1 MSYDSTR
8 DPLRGLA
15 ASLSSPTR
23 LMSRVTPSDSD
34 ELPVYAK
41 ALWVFVPEEV
51 SGGVATVR
59 LTPVGA
65 DDATRIDV
73 RALPGLQPLPPCQVR
88 RVWATGTS
96 AGIDIY
102 ALIDR

>member
-1 MSYDSTR
+1 MAYDPAR
-8 DPLRGLA
+8 DPMRGLA

-23 LMSRVTPSDSD
+23 QMTRVTPSDSD
-34 ELPVYAK
+34 ELAAYAK
-41 ALWVFVPEEV
+41 AVWVFVPEDV
-51 SGGVATVR
+51 AGGIATVR
-59 LTPVGA
+59 ITPVGA

-96 AGIDIY
+96 TGIDIY